1 MDVRKGKV
9 NEVIRQR
16 KVQSG
21 DENRK
26 TEKTKRGKNGLGTS
40 KEKDE
45 NKGGRRFP
53 TVQLSDYIG
62 GL

>member
-1 MDVRKGKV
+1 M
-9 NEVIRQR
+9 
-16 KVQSG
+16 
-21 DENRK
+21 K
-26 TEKTKRGKNGLGTS
+26 TGKTKGGKNGLGTS

>member
-16 KVQSG
+16 KVPSG

-26 TEKTKRGKNGLGTS
+26 SERQ
-40 KEKDE
+40 KEERMD
-45 NKGGRRFP
+45 
-53 TVQLSDYIG
+53 
-62 GL
+62 